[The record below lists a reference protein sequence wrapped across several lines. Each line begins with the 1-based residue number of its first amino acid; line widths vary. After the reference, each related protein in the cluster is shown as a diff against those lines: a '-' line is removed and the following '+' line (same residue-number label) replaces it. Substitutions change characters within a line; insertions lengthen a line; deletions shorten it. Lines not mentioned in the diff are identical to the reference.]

1 MQHAEHDATTITRLC
16 LVRHGETAWNHER
29 RIQGQRDIPLNPL
42 GRHQAQAVALWLA
55 REPVDALYSSDLAR
69 AWQTAERIAQATGL
83 ACRALPQLRERRYG
97 VFEGLTYA
105 EAEAHFPQLYQRLHA
120 RDPDLQPLAGGESL
134 VALYLRVS
142 AALQQMAARHPGQTV
157 VAVTHGGVLDIANR
171 LVRHLPLSAPRDFA
185 IPNAGLNWLTLR
197 EGKWQIESWADVA
210 HLADLALDEL

>member
-42 GRHQAQAVALWLA
+42 GRHQAQAAALWLA
-55 REPVDALYSSDLAR
+55 REPIDALYSSDLSR
-69 AWQTAERIAQATGL
+69 AWQTAERIAQSTGL

-105 EAEAHFPQLYQRLHA
+105 EAEARFPQLYERLHA

-142 AALQQMAARHPGQTV
+142 AALQQMAVRHPGQTI